1 MSRIIL
7 PIVRVKNLKCP
18 NCGENPIV
26 FDSKFNILVCSHC
39 GTVIDEH
46 PIIINPSISIE
57 EHYGSYIITKK
68 YVDTA
73 LRHMKVLYSESKKL
87 TPFITSKTIE
97 KIVELVDKYCNKLN
111 LDKTICESAREHA
124 RASTLKIVETYGR
137 QLIKVN
143 STGKLIAVACIYI
156 SLLEYSV
163 PTSLRRLCS
172 KLGVRSGD
180 VYRLIYEFRDAFE
193 YKYSSQI
200 KLYVNKIYTALLKN
214 LDVETASKIRDLA
227 LKIISENP
235 QVTGSP
241 LLVSLAAV
249 VIAFRKLGVK
259 VNVKALCRDLHL
271 TYSQRSRVYEHIQ
284 RFEQLMKTR

>member
-1 MSRIIL
+1 
-7 PIVRVKNLKCP
+7 VKKLKCP

-46 PIIINPSISIE
+46 PILINPISSLE
-57 EHYGSYIITKK
+57 EHYGSYIITRK
-68 YVDTA
+68 YIDIA
-73 LRHMKVLYSESKKL
+73 LKHMKIVHDDVSRL
-87 TPFITSKTIE
+87 TPFITSRTIE
-97 KIVELVDKYCNKLN
+97 KIVELVDEYCNRLN
-111 LDKTICESAREHA
+111 LDKAICESARERA
-124 RASTLKIVETYGR
+124 RASTLKIVKTQGR

-143 STGKLIAVACIYI
+143 RTGKLIAVACIYI

-180 VYRLIYEFRDAFE
+180 VYRLIYKFRDVFE
-193 YKYSSQI
+193 YKHSSQI
-200 KLYVNKIYTALLKN
+200 KLYVNKIYTALLKK

-227 LKIISENP
+227 LKITSENP

-241 LLVSLAAV
+241 LLVALAAV
-249 VIAFRKLGVK
+249 VIAFRRLGVK
-259 VNVKALCRDLHL
+259 VNVKALCRELHL
-271 TYSQRSRVYEHIQ
+271 AYYQRSRIYEHIQ
-284 RFEQLMKTR
+284 RFEQLMKTRKSEDKYSE